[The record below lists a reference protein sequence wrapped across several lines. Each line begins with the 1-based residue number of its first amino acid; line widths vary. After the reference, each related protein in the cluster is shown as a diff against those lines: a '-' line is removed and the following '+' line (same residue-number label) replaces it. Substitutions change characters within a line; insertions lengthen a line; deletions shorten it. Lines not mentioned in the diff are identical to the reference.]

1 MVNEWPVV
9 AARVPSPKLTASV
22 KQATRRIREGMAG
35 SCISVFVRIIAPRVA
50 NRGWWT
56 GNEQQQSSSN
66 TGNGQESSS
75 SNSGNEQQ
83 QSSSNTGNG
92 QESSSSNSGN
102 EQQQSSSNTGNGEQG
117 NNAGNAQADLAKTVL
132 EIHNR
137 ERAAV
142 GSPALV

>member
-50 NRGWWT
+50 KTNNRGWWT
-56 GNEQQQSSSN
+56 
-66 TGNGQESSS
+66 
-75 SNSGNEQQ
+75 
-83 QSSSNTGNG
+83 
-92 QESSSSNSGN
+92 GN

>member
-50 NRGWWT
+50 KTNNRGWWT
-56 GNEQQQSSSN
+56 
-66 TGNGQESSS
+66 
-75 SNSGNEQQ
+75 GNEQQ

>member
-50 NRGWWT
+50 KTNNRGWWT

-66 TGNGQESSS
+66 SGNGQESSS
-75 SNSGNEQQ
+75 SNTGNEQQ
-83 QSSSNTGNG
+83 QSSSNTGN
-92 QESSSSNSGN
+92 
-102 EQQQSSSNTGNGEQG
+102 EQQQ
-117 NNAGNAQADLAKTVL
+117 
-132 EIHNR
+132 
-137 ERAAV
+137 
-142 GSPALV
+142 